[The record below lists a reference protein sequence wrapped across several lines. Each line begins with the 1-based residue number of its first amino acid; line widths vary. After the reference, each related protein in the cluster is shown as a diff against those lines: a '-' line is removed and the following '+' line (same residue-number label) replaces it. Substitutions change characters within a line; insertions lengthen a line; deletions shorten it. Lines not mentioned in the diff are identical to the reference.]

1 MQIRPHSQRF
11 RDFAVTVNFYCKY
24 DVATSFRME
33 PIVLLLPA
41 WPRWNQFINTKFT
54 RPITR
59 FRTLITTHTRQLR
72 SVEATLQALSD
83 NNIFGT
89 MFKYGIPAS

>member
-1 MQIRPHSQRF
+1 MVISWENCSVQIRPHSQRF

-54 RPITR
+54 RPI
-59 FRTLITTHTRQLR
+59 IKISNPNYNTHPTAQV
-72 SVEATLQALSD
+72 S
-83 NNIFGT
+83 
-89 MFKYGIPAS
+89 